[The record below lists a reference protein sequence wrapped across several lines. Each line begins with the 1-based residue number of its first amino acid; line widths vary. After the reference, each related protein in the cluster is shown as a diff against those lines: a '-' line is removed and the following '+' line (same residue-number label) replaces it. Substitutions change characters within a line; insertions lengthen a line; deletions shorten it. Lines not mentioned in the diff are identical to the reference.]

1 MVFVASSVKVSRDVK
16 QFCESSVF
24 GSPVIGKKKRK
35 HWIWSTAGSYFS
47 ARAQRLDVGIS
58 AYFPQP
64 EWP

>member
-35 HWIWSTAGSYFS
+35 H
-47 ARAQRLDVGIS
+47 
-58 AYFPQP
+58 
-64 EWP
+64 